1 MTPLKPSISVAIVT
15 VAWLMAALFLPSCGA
30 AATPEPTLALT
41 ATPAAA
47 EPNATT
53 TRILVAVD
61 QELARLE
68 KANIAF
74 NTPANL
80 QLGERRTIQLLLST
94 QKSIEEL
101 RRQIEPPGP
110 TEGAEIK
117 VSAVM
122 RASLTGSG
130 FLIETITEEIQPVS
144 GVENTEWRWEI
155 IPKKTGVQRLRLT
168 LSALISVAG
177 TERERFIKT
186 FDRDIE
192 VRVDEILKPLREAKV
207 TFDPPKAVRLGKSLP
222 VEVLVSPQGSVSIA
236 NRMEAS
242 LIGSGFDIQPIT
254 TEIQE
259 VDKIG
264 QTKWR
269 WEIVPVKTGS
279 QSLHAVLS
287 AVIYIADD
295 PTPQKMT
302 VHEVRSELEVRATW
316 SERVSSFIANNWQ
329 WLWAAILVPVG
340 AFLLPIV
347 RNLFSKFVL
356 KRR

>member
-1 MTPLKPSISVAIVT
+1 
-15 VAWLMAALFLPSCGA
+15 
-30 AATPEPTLALT
+30 
-41 ATPAAA
+41 
-47 EPNATT
+47 
-53 TRILVAVD
+53 
-61 QELARLE
+61 
-68 KANIAF
+68 
-74 NTPANL
+74 
-80 QLGERRTIQLLLST
+80 
-94 QKSIEEL
+94 
-101 RRQIEPPGP
+101 
-110 TEGAEIK
+110 
-117 VSAVM
+117 M

-155 IPKKTGVQRLRLT
+155 IPNKTGVQRLRLT
-168 LSALISVAG
+168 LSALISVAD

-207 TFDPPKAVRLGKSLP
+207 TFDPPKAVQLGKSLP
-222 VEVLVSPQGSVSIA
+222 VEVLVSPQEPVSIA

-254 TEIQE
+254 MEIQE

-287 AVIYIADD
+287 AVII
-295 PTPQKMT
+295 
-302 VHEVRSELEVRATW
+302 
-316 SERVSSFIANNWQ
+316 
-329 WLWAAILVPVG
+329 
-340 AFLLPIV
+340 
-347 RNLFSKFVL
+347 
-356 KRR
+356 